1 VKVGSKD
8 QQQVG
13 NRRSW
18 EAVLQ
23 LVAKIMAVLWQCVN
37 GMTVQR
43 YDCQIV
49 TYTLSGTRKLLV
61 YIMVTNEDSYRWGG
75 AM

>member
-23 LVAKIMAVLWQCVN
+23 LVAKIMAV
-37 GMTVQR
+37 
-43 YDCQIV
+43 
-49 TYTLSGTRKLLV
+49 TLSGIRKLLV
-61 YIMVTNEDSYRWGG
+61 YIMVTNEDSYRWGHVETRSRCN
-75 AM
+75 ASVCETCC